1 MRVMLRWSLVGTFV
15 LVLGL
20 TLATV
25 APAPAQG
32 TASPQAT
39 SSATAAAP
47 TFGVRAEFLNELK
60 SEEDEFVQL
69 AEAIPADKYT
79 WRPAE
84 GVRSVSE
91 VFLHVAAANFNLTRV
106 FGYPAPAGF
115 KVQGF
120 EKSTTDKTKV
130 IATLKDSFAHM
141 RQGVLSMSDADVE
154 KQIDFRGAKNT
165 YRGVLLF
172 IIRHGAEHLG
182 QSIAYARVNGV
193 VPPWT
198 AEKEA
203 QQKKQ
208 EKAKPD

>member
-1 MRVMLRWSLVGTFV
+1 MRAMLHGSWISTFV
-15 LVLGL
+15 LLLGL
-20 TLATV
+20 TMAGVPAAT
-25 APAPAQG
+25 AQTGSSPQG
-32 TASPQAT
+32 TAV
-39 SSATAAAP
+39 AP
-47 TFGVRAEFLNELK
+47 TSGVRAEFLNELK

-91 VFLHVAAANFNLTRV
+91 VFLHVAAANYNLTKV
-106 FGYPAPAGF
+106 FGYPSPAGF

-120 EKSTTDKTKV
+120 EKSATDKAKV
-130 IATLKDSFAHM
+130 LAILKDSFAHM

-154 KQIDFRGAKNT
+154 KPVDFRGAKNT

-182 QSIAYARVNGV
+182 QSIAYARMNGV

-198 AEKEA
+198 AEQQA
-203 QQKKQ
+203 QQKK
-208 EKAKPD
+208 KDAAKPD

>member
-1 MRVMLRWSLVGTFV
+1 MRGRLHGSSIFTFV

-20 TLATV
+20 TMAGVPAAT
-25 APAPAQG
+25 AQAG
-32 TASPQAT
+32 PSPQA
-39 SSATAAAP
+39 AAVAP
-47 TFGVRAEFLNELK
+47 TSGVRAEFLNELK
-60 SEEDEFVQL
+60 GEEDEFVQL

-91 VFLHVAAANFNLTRV
+91 VFLHVAAANFNLTKV
-106 FGYPAPAGF
+106 FGYPPPAGF

-130 IATLKDSFAHM
+130 IAILKDSFAHM
-141 RQGVLSMSDADVE
+141 RQGVLSMSDTDVE
-154 KQIDFRGAKNT
+154 KPVDFRGAKNT

-182 QSIAYARVNGV
+182 QSIAYARMNGV

-198 AEKEA
+198 AEQQA

>member
-1 MRVMLRWSLVGTFV
+1 MRARLHGSSIFTFV

-20 TLATV
+20 TMAGVPAAT
-25 APAPAQG
+25 AQAG
-32 TASPQAT
+32 PSPQPA

-47 TFGVRAEFLNELK
+47 TSGVRAEFLNELK
-60 SEEDEFVQL
+60 GEEDEFVQI

-91 VFLHVAAANFNLTRV
+91 VFMHVAAANFNLTKV
-106 FGYPAPAGF
+106 FGYPPPAEF

-120 EKSTTDKTKV
+120 EKSATDKTKV
-130 IATLKDSFAHM
+130 IASLKDSFAHM
-141 RQGVLSMSDADVE
+141 RQGVLSMADGNVD
-154 KQIDFRGAKNT
+154 KQVDFRGAKNT

-172 IIRHGAEHLG
+172 IIRHNAEHLG
-182 QSIAYARVNGV
+182 QSIAYARINGV

-198 AEKEA
+198 AEREAKQKKEA
-203 QQKKQ
+203 KQ
-208 EKAKPD
+208 KPD